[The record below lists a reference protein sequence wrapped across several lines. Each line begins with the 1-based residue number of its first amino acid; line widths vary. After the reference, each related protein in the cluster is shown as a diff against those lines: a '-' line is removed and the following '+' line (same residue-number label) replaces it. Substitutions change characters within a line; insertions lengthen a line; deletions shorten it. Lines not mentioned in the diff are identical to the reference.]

1 MQVLPVF
8 ALILTIYCVHAK
20 VYFQE
25 TFLDGDEWRSRWLD
39 SKHKSDYGQWKLT
52 AGKFYGDAEKDKGLQ
67 TSQDARFYATSA
79 HFEPFSN
86 EGKSLVVQ
94 FTVKHEQKID
104 CGGGYVK
111 IFPADLD
118 QANLHGDSSYYIMFG
133 PDICGYSTKKVHV
146 IFNYKGKNH
155 LIKKEIKC
163 KDDELTHLYTLIL
176 NPDQTYEVKLDNKK
190 VESGS
195 LEDDWDFLPPKKI
208 KDPEAKK
215 PEDWDDR
222 AKIDDADDTKPE
234 DWDKPENIPDPDAK
248 KPDDWDEDMDGEWEP
263 PMIPNPEYK
272 GEWKPKQ
279 IDNPN
284 YKGAWVHPE
293 IDNPEYSPD
302 SNIYKFDNIGVIGL
316 DLWQV
321 KSGTIFD
328 NFIITDDVKE
338 AEDFGNE
345 TWGVT
350 KEPEKKMKQEQDDL
364 KRKEEEEK
372 NKEQDTEA
380 DEDYDDEDDGD
391 EVDDDDQDKAEEK
404 EEEMKEEGLSE
415 TDEEEVKLKD
425 EL

>member
-1 MQVLPVF
+1 MRNFVL
-8 ALILTIYCVHAK
+8 LIFSVVLLTCFVEAT
-20 VYFQE
+20 VYFKEQ
-25 TFLDGDEWRSRWLD
+25 FLDGDAWKSRWVN
-39 SKHKSDYGQWKLT
+39 SEHKSDYGQLKLT
-52 AGKFYGDAEKDKGLQ
+52 SGNFYGDAETDKGLQ

-79 HFEPFSN
+79 RFEPFSN
-86 EGKSLVVQ
+86 EGKSLVIQ

-104 CGGGYVK
+104 CGGGYIK
-111 IFPADLD
+111 LFPADLD
-118 QANLHGDSSYYIMFG
+118 QTNMHGDSQYYIMFG

-155 LIKKEIKC
+155 LIKKDINTLILKMA
-163 KDDELTHLYTLIL
+163 DDELTHLYTLIL
-176 NPDQTYEVKLDNKK
+176 NPDQTYEVKIDNEK

-195 LEDDWDFLPPKKI
+195 LEEDWDLLPPKKI
-208 KDPEAKK
+208 KD
-215 PEDWDDR
+215 
-222 AKIDDADDTKPE
+222 PE

-248 KPDDWDEDMDGEWEP
+248 KPEDWDEDMDGEWEP

-284 YKGAWVHPE
+284 YKGVWVHPE
-293 IDNPEYSPD
+293 IDNPEYSAD
-302 SNIYKFDNIGVIGL
+302 TQIYKYDNIGVLGL

-328 NFIITDDVKE
+328 NFLITDDVKT
-338 AEDFGNE
+338 AEEFGNE

-350 KEPEKKMKQEQDDL
+350 KGPEKKMKEEQDEK

-372 NKEQDTEA
+372 NKEQDTAVE
-380 DEDYDDEDDGD
+380 E
-391 EVDDDDQDKAEEK
+391 DDDDDDD
-404 EEEMKEEGLSE
+404 
-415 TDEEEVKLKD
+415 DEEEEEGEEETTEEADSEGEDDESHPKD

>member
-1 MQVLPVF
+1 MQIITLFQLVSASIL
-8 ALILTIYCVHAK
+8 ALAANAE
-20 VYFQE
+20 VYFKEQ
-25 TFLDGDEWRSRWLD
+25 FLDGDAWKSRWVN
-39 SKHKSDYGQWKLT
+39 SEHKSDYGQFKLT
-52 AGKFYGDAEKDKGLQ
+52 AGNFYGDAEKDKGLQ
-67 TSQDARFYATSA
+67 SSQDARFYATSGR
-79 HFEPFSN
+79 FEPFSN
-86 EGKSLVVQ
+86 EGKPLVIQ

-111 IFPADLD
+111 VFPADLN
-118 QANLHGDSSYYIMFG
+118 QADMHGDSQYYVMFG

-176 NPDQTYEVKLDNKK
+176 NPDQTYEVKIDNEK

-195 LEDDWDFLPPKKI
+195 LEEDWDFLPPKKI

-222 AKIDDADDTKPE
+222 AKIDDETDTKPE

-263 PMIPNPEYK
+263 AMIPNPEYK
-272 GEWKPKQ
+272 CLHIKPLR
-279 IDNPN
+279 
-284 YKGAWVHPE
+284 GAFLPLSNSVHCE
-293 IDNPEYSPD
+293 KHSRHQHV
-302 SNIYKFDNIGVIGL
+302 SVSVL
-316 DLWQV
+316 SLQV

-328 NFIITDDVKE
+328 NFLITDDVKE

-345 TWGVT
+345 TWGAT
-350 KEPEKKMKQEQDDL
+350 KGPEKKMKEEQDEK

-372 NKEQDTEA
+372 NKEQSTEA
-380 DEDYDDEDDGD
+380 G
-391 EVDDDDQDKAEEK
+391 
-404 EEEMKEEGLSE
+404 
-415 TDEEEVKLKD
+415 DEEEEEEDEGEEEETEEPPEEGDDDALPKD

>member
-1 MQVLPVF
+1 MQIITLFQFVSA
-8 ALILTIYCVHAK
+8 ALLALAANAE
-20 VYFQE
+20 VYFKEQ
-25 TFLDGDEWRSRWLD
+25 FLDGDAWKSRWVN
-39 SKHKSDYGQWKLT
+39 SEHKSDYGQFKLT
-52 AGKFYGDAEKDKGLQ
+52 AGNFYGDAEKDQGLQ

-79 HFEPFSN
+79 RFDPFSN
-86 EGKSLVVQ
+86 EGKTLVIQ

-111 IFPADLD
+111 VFPSDLNQAD
-118 QANLHGDSSYYIMFG
+118 LHGDSQYYVMFG

-176 NPDQTYEVKLDNKK
+176 NPDQTYVVKIDNEK

-195 LEDDWDFLPPKKI
+195 LEEDWDFLPAKTI

-222 AKIDDADDTKPE
+222 PKIDDETDTKPE

-248 KPDDWDEDMDGEWEP
+248 KPEDWDEDMDGEWEP
-263 PMIPNPEYK
+263 AVIPNPEYK

-284 YKGAWVHPE
+284 YKGVWVHPE
-293 IDNPEYSPD
+293 IDNPEYTPD
-302 SNIYKFDNIGVIGL
+302 SQIYKFDSIGVLGL

-328 NFIITDDVKE
+328 NFLICDDVKE

-345 TWGVT
+345 TWGAT
-350 KEPEKKMKQEQDDL
+350 KDPEKKMKEEQDEK

-372 NKEQDTEA
+372 NKEQSTEA
-380 DEDYDDEDDGD
+380 DEGEDDEGEEEEEED
-391 EVDDDDQDKAEEK
+391 EPPVEEGDDDDDDDA
-404 EEEMKEEGLSE
+404 LP
-415 TDEEEVKLKD
+415 KD